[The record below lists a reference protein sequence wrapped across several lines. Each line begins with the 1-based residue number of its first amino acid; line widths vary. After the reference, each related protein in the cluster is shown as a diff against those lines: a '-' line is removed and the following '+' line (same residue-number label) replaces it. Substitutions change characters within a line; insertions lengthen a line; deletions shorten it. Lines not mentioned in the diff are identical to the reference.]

1 MSTLLYAGNMDQ
13 PENGPKDYCGPAD
26 GLDDE
31 GIMNV
36 VADLVLAGTLERADR
51 VRISTLS
58 LAEPGN
64 TPTNRYELRFGV
76 TFQDP
81 ALKFSTARAMDLE
94 LGAMALVP
102 ITRVTE
108 TPAGELPYTWDH
120 ATNDPE
126 KVRIA

>member
-1 MSTLLYAGNMDQ
+1 MSTLLYAGNMHH
-13 PENGPKDYCGPAD
+13 PENGPQDYCGPAD

-36 VADLVLAGTLERADR
+36 VADLVLAGTLERAER
-51 VRISTLS
+51 LRISTLS

-64 TPTNRYELRFGV
+64 TPTNHYELRFAA

-81 ALKFSTARAMDLE
+81 ALKFSTARAMDTE
-94 LGAMALVP
+94 LGAMALIPV
-102 ITRVTE
+102 TRVRE
-108 TPAGELPYTWDH
+108 TPAGEMPYTW
-120 ATNDPE
+120 AYASNDPE